1 MGEAPFVRNRLMD
14 DTTKGRGFA
23 ADLLQV
29 QRSVIINASFVCSVW
44 RVGAPLGAPDRMDPP
59 GAI

>member
-29 QRSVIINASFVCSVW
+29 QRSVIINASVDC
-44 RVGAPLGAPDRMDPP
+44 AK
-59 GAI
+59 